1 MPGGNVKA
9 LCCVGSG
16 EQSRVVGMATFADL
30 VVVLFVFRELTF
42 LNPQVQTAVDTR
54 TVEKPLLIRITAG
67 MWVCAIMGRL
77 LKYAK
82 NRVTFPLRARLKQ
95 HYSLHLFHARAR
107 LDVPTF
113 DDPAVQRQLDSASH
127 VNGQSVAWGTFTM
140 LSGLMTTVIKIV
152 SQIAVLATVLK
163 DQQDGPLLAVVS
175 FAPALMEW
183 VQWQKGALQ
192 SGGGMCSHVHVC
204 GHWILRRR
212 SMGCHNEE
220 RGLREA
226 ARP

>member
-1 MPGGNVKA
+1 MFANCITFKA
-9 LCCVGSG
+9 F
-16 EQSRVVGMATFADL
+16 QRVPLSFKGQL
-30 VVVLFVFRELTF
+30 LTV
-42 LNPQVQTAVDTR
+42 VQTAVDTR

-140 LSGLMTTVIKIV
+140 LSSLMTTLIKIV

-192 SGGGMCSHVHVC
+192 SGGGQCTFLCTYKWS
-204 GHWILRRR
+204 LRCNRC
-212 SMGCHNEE
+212 SMGRNNEE
-220 RGLREA
+220 RGLC
-226 ARP
+226 